1 MPFADI
7 LKRRKPSEDRNQ
19 PLPTKDKQSP
29 VKKISETRLP
39 LEGIENL
46 DVVDNV
52 QHDGIQLVT
61 CLDDI
66 LIRNIGLGYLI
77 QFLESKNQDALIKF
91 WMDVSSFITVSRGQ
105 TYTFT
110 DNHVRDCYIVSSFIY
125 FYE

>member
-105 TYTFT
+105 SNTFT
-110 DNHVRDCYIVSSFIY
+110 DNHVRLLHNV
-125 FYE
+125 